1 MAFNMSS
8 SGKHFVVLLLS
19 TVCMFEVDGGVLH
32 LGLCHIA
39 CQTVFVGCIAAA
51 GAPTGG
57 AAIPA
62 AAIPCYTACA
72 SCYLTCGVA
81 GAPAA
86 CLDGTNLVNTSTG
99 VKQVSEVAQGDFIA
113 TINDKGLTEY
123 TQVRSNTLNH
133 GLVDF
138 IEITLDDGKAFNVT
152 YNHIVAVERS
162 AGNVEID
169 QAEHLKLGDTL
180 VTLTGHAKASII
192 RRLQQNSRW
201 TLSTKAGSML
211 VNGVL
216 VTGIC
221 ADDFE
226 VLPKNFWDALV
237 AWRLQH
243 HGITEKSLPSHLQR
257 LHPVALHP
265 GHELVADNSSQ
276 TEVV

>member
-8 SGKHFVVLLLS
+8 SAKHFVVLLLS
-19 TVCMFEVDGGVLH
+19 AVCMFEVDGGGIH
-32 LGLCHIA
+32 LALCHIA
-39 CQTVFVGCIAAA
+39 CETVFVGCIAAA
-51 GAPTGG
+51 GAGSAG
-57 AAIPA
+57 VAIPA
-62 AAIPCYTACA
+62 AAIPCYTACTA
-72 SCYLTCGVA
+72 CYITCGIA
-81 GAPAA
+81 GAPS

-113 TINDKGLTEY
+113 TINDNGLTEY
-123 TQVRSNTLNH
+123 TRVRGNTLNH

-169 QAEHLKLGDTL
+169 QAEHVKLGDTL
-180 VTLTGHAKASII
+180 VTSTGHAKASII

-243 HGITEKSLPSHLQR
+243 HGITEKILPSHLQR

-265 GHELVADNSSQ
+265 EHEFVADNSSQ